1 MMNDINKYIGGQYLL
16 KVVYEVVDNRDV
28 FFVSLLYSFNTDST
42 TLDIL
47 REKSV
52 SIILS
57 NTAWKVSK
65 LGIFL
70 ACTFPHS
77 D

>member
-16 KVVYEVVDNRDV
+16 KVVYELVDNRDV
-28 FFVSLLYSFNTDST
+28 FFVSLLYNFNTDST

-57 NTAWKVSK
+57 NTA
-65 LGIFL
+65 
-70 ACTFPHS
+70 
-77 D
+77 

>member
-28 FFVSLLYSFNTDST
+28 FFVSLLYNFNTDST

-57 NTAWKVSK
+57 NT
-65 LGIFL
+65 
-70 ACTFPHS
+70 T
-77 D
+77 

>member
-1 MMNDINKYIGGQYLL
+1 MMNDINKYVGGQYLL

-28 FFVSLLYSFNTDST
+28 FFVSLLYNFNTDST

-47 REKSV
+47 CEKSV

-57 NTAWKVSK
+57 NTA
-65 LGIFL
+65 
-70 ACTFPHS
+70 
-77 D
+77 

>member
-1 MMNDINKYIGGQYLL
+1 MNDINKYIGGQYLL
-16 KVVYEVVDNRDV
+16 KVVYELVDNRDV
-28 FFVSLLYSFNTDST
+28 FFVSLLYNFNTDST

-57 NTAWKVSK
+57 NTA
-65 LGIFL
+65 
-70 ACTFPHS
+70 
-77 D
+77 

>member
-28 FFVSLLYSFNTDST
+28 FFVSLLYNFNTDST

-47 REKSV
+47 
-52 SIILS
+52 L
-57 NTAWKVSK
+57 
-65 LGIFL
+65 
-70 ACTFPHS
+70 
-77 D
+77 

>member
-28 FFVSLLYSFNTDST
+28 FFVSLLYNFNTDST

-57 NTAWKVSK
+57 NTE
-65 LGIFL
+65 
-70 ACTFPHS
+70 
-77 D
+77 

>member
-28 FFVSLLYSFNTDST
+28 FFVSLLYNFNTDST

-57 NTAWKVSK
+57 NTA
-65 LGIFL
+65 
-70 ACTFPHS
+70 
-77 D
+77 